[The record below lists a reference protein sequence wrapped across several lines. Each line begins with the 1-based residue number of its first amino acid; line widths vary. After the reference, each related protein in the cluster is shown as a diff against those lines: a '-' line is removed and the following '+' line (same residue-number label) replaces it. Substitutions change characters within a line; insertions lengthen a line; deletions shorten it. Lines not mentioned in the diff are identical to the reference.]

1 LAEPSRSAA
10 AQGDINLAWADALI
24 AGLAAGGVRH
34 AIISPGSRSTPLAL
48 AARRHRD
55 IEITIIPDE
64 RSAAFFA
71 LGVGRRSGQPAVVIC
86 TSGTAAG
93 NWLPAAIEGAA
104 DQVPM
109 VLLSAD
115 RPPELQGVGGNQ
127 TIEQRGLF
135 STHVRASYDLA
146 APSAQQSECSFPR
159 SLGLQ
164 AAHRACWPEPGPIHI
179 NAAFSEPLVPS
190 LQALETPPETAPAS
204 PFCRPL
210 LEPDPVSLDELAS
223 ALARGPNLIV
233 LGRMRPDAEFA
244 SAVTALAARLDCP
257 ILADPL
263 SGLRWG
269 SHDRSH
275 VISAHDVFLRNPGW
289 INKLGAHTV
298 LQFGG
303 AATGVGLQRFLKQ
316 PGHRLW
322 LAGAF
327 GPWADPGRHA
337 RQRVYAD
344 PVRLARALESRL
356 SGNGSRD
363 TRMPDWAAAQ
373 RWAEALC
380 ADPDLGPPERIMV
393 EALEAGLPDDCQ
405 LFVGNSMAIR
415 ALDAFARGRRSSLY
429 AWGNRGASGID
440 GNVSTALGIAS
451 DATTA
456 TAALIGDL
464 TLYHDMNGL
473 LAARGRDITLIV
485 INNGG
490 GGIFDLLPQAQLPD
504 FERLWLTPTGLE
516 LSRIAA
522 LYDLRHQVSEPGP
535 TFRQQLQQACSAR
548 GPDLLE
554 LRIDRHHSTRC
565 FRSLWAAASAS

>member
-1 LAEPSRSAA
+1 MAEPGPLETS
-10 AQGDINLAWADALI
+10 QGNINLAWADALI
-24 AGLAAGGVRH
+24 AGLASGGIRH
-34 AIISPGSRSTPLAL
+34 AVISPGSRSTPLAL
-48 AARRHRD
+48 AARRHPD
-55 IEITIIPDE
+55 IGITIIPDE

-71 LGVGRRSGQPAVVIC
+71 LGVGRRSGQPAIAIC

-104 DQVPM
+104 DHVPM
-109 VLLSAD
+109 VLVSAD

-135 STHVRASYDLA
+135 STHVRASYELA
-146 APSAQQSECSFPR
+146 APSLQQHEYSFPR
-159 SLGLQ
+159 SLGVQ
-164 AAHRACWPEPGPIHI
+164 AAHRACWPEPGPVHI

-190 LQALETPPETAPAS
+190 LQALEAQPERGPAS
-204 PFCRPL
+204 PIHRPL
-210 LEPDPVSLDELAS
+210 LEPDQDSLDDLTEAI
-223 ALARGPNLIV
+223 AQGPNVIV
-233 LGRMRPDAEFA
+233 VGRMQPDPEFA
-244 SAVTALAARLDCP
+244 LAVTALAARLDCP

-269 SHDRSH
+269 SHDRSR
-275 VISAHDVFLRNPGW
+275 VISAHDLFLRSPGW
-289 INKLGAHTV
+289 TQTLGTGAV
-298 LQFGG
+298 IQFGG
-303 AATGVGLQRFLKQ
+303 SATGAGLQRFLSQ

-327 GPWADPGRHA
+327 GPWADPARRA

-344 PVRLARALESRL
+344 PARLARALESRL
-356 SGNGSRD
+356 LPTGSRD
-363 TRMPDWAAAQ
+363 VRMEDWSRAQ
-373 RWAEALC
+373 GWAEALC
-380 ADPDLGPPERIMV
+380 ADPELSPPERIMV

-415 ALDAFARGRRSSLY
+415 AVDAFARGRRSRLNPY
-429 AWGNRGASGID
+429 GNRGASGID
-440 GNVSTALGIAS
+440 GNVSTALGIALDES
-451 DATTA
+451 TA

-490 GGIFDLLPQAQLPD
+490 GGIFDLLPQGQLPD
-504 FERLWLTPTGLE
+504 FESLWLTPTALD
-516 LSRIAA
+516 LSQIAA
-522 LYDLRHQVSEPGP
+522 LYDLRHQISEPGP
-535 TFRQQLQQACSAR
+535 TFQQQLQQACATP

-554 LRIDRHHSTRC
+554 LRIDRHESTRR
-565 FRSLWAAASAS
+565 FRSLWAAAGAS